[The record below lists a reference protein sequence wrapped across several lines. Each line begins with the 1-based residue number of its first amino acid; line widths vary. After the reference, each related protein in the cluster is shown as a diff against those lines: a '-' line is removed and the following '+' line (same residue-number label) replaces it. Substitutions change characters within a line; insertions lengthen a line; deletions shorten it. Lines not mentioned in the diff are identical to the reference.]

1 MLQKYTKNNPIWLK
15 FHLKSF
21 QTSTSQRKFRK
32 SHFFGMTP
40 FRGTPIS
47 EKMKIANRFAKI
59 FIKLYPKHYF
69 LISYGITHSIYR
81 ILLPKS
87 ILVSQVVSIL
97 FYGPCF
103 KSTQPRIKLSR
114 TTQSE

>member
-15 FHLKSF
+15 FEVVSK
-21 QTSTSQRKFRK
+21 QVQARWEEKKFRK

-69 LISYGITHSIYR
+69 IISYGITHSI
-81 ILLPKS
+81 
-87 ILVSQVVSIL
+87 
-97 FYGPCF
+97 
-103 KSTQPRIKLSR
+103 
-114 TTQSE
+114 